1 MDDHVI
7 HRYHTAFLRMRD
19 AEKAAGQ
26 KEFDAGGTGP
36 AMGFGGGSL
45 VGEALGE
52 SPRGFKAG
60 THSSTLTSASKEKAS
75 RFNVSQ
81 DLSNAISLSR

>member
-1 MDDHVI
+1 
-7 HRYHTAFLRMRD
+7 MRD

-45 VGEALGE
+45 GGGGGEALGE

-60 THSSTLTSASKEKAS
+60 THYSYIKHIPPF
-75 RFNVSQ
+75 R
-81 DLSNAISLSR
+81 

>member
-1 MDDHVI
+1 
-7 HRYHTAFLRMRD
+7 MRD

-45 VGEALGE
+45 GGGGGKLWGKARGGLKPERIVVHSHLRVKRRLHGSMCRKI
-52 SPRGFKAG
+52 SPTR
-60 THSSTLTSASKEKAS
+60 SP
-75 RFNVSQ
+75 
-81 DLSNAISLSR
+81 

>member
-36 AMGFGGGSL
+36 AMGFGGGSF
-45 VGEALGE
+45 
-52 SPRGFKAG
+52 RGKPEG
-60 THSSTLTSASKEKAS
+60 
-75 RFNVSQ
+75 V
-81 DLSNAISLSR
+81 

>member
-1 MDDHVI
+1 MHDHVI

-45 VGEALGE
+45 GGEALGE

-60 THSSTLTSASKEKAS
+60 NIVVHSHLRVKRRLHGSMCRKISSTRSP
-75 RFNVSQ
+75 
-81 DLSNAISLSR
+81 